1 MAENSTENSEK
12 RRRGPGIPFLPGQ
25 SGNPGGR
32 PPVPP
37 EVKEGLAALLPRS
50 VEVLQEL
57 LGESGKPL
65 AEPRL
70 ALEAAQTVQNR
81 VLGKPETILRMEQQA
96 PVSPPVFNIR
106 RMEPG
111 EFKASTEHAPAGTGN
126 GQSDST
132 HNGGA

>member
-1 MAENSTENSEK
+1 MPDDTHRTAEELRKVGRPFAKGPDS
-12 RRRGPGIPFLPGQ
+12 RR
-25 SGNPGGR
+25 NPGGR

-37 EVKEGLAALLPRS
+37 EVKEALSALLPRS

-65 AEPRL
+65 EEPRL

-111 EFKASTEHAPAGTGN
+111 EFKTSTEPAGTGN
-126 GQSDST
+126 GQSDPSHT
-132 HNGGA
+132 EVT